1 MAPRNA
7 WCASSRTWR
16 SAGIVAFGTEAG
28 FFQAAGIS
36 SVVCGP
42 GSIEQAHRADE
53 YIAVAQFEAGRRF
66 MADLGRMIAA
76 P

>member
-1 MAPRNA
+1 VRRLTQ
-7 WCASSRTWR
+7 SRG
-16 SAGIVAFGTEAG
+16 AGIVAFGTEAG

-53 YIAVAQFEAGRRF
+53 YISLAQFEAGQRF
-66 MADLGRMIAA
+66 MADLGRLCAA